1 MVVIMKNKIK
11 IVSIVISL
19 SAFSVAL
26 LISVFFLFV
35 SCQKQKAEWKGT
47 IEEENGVIVVKNP
60 KEPMYD
66 DVVFSLEEELSIGE
80 KEGGE
85 KYMFNRIVIDVDDDG
100 NLYILDNIAIEIRV
114 FDKYGNY
121 LYSIGQKGQ
130 GPGEMQRPSLPPFQI
145 TPQNE
150 ILVSDPPTRRIIFYS
165 LQGDYLRQISTAS
178 IRGIFYL
185 LKIDS
190 KGNFIVELLY
200 APVFE
205 IKQELKMFDSELSPI
220 VSLKTLKGEPHQPGV
235 IRLFGPSISFILTQD
250 NKIIWGTSNKYEFY
264 ILNSNAKVIKMIYKD
279 YDRVE
284 IPEKY
289 KERIKERY
297 RRAGRKVKIHFP
309 KHFPAF
315 NDMYIDDEGRLFV
328 QTYER
333 VKDKEQYYYF
343 DVFDPI
349 GKYIAKI
356 PIKAGRT
363 RQYIWKK
370 NKLYTVE
377 VDEEGYPFIKRYK
390 VIWEI

>member
-1 MVVIMKNKIK
+1 MRNKIK

-85 KYMFNRIVIDVDDDG
+85 QYMFNRIVIDVDDDG

-309 KHFPAF
+309 KSFPAF
-315 NDMYIDDEGRLFV
+315 SEINIDDEGRLFV

>member
-1 MVVIMKNKIK
+1 MKSETK
-11 IVSIVISL
+11 VSSIVLFL
-19 SAFSVAL
+19 SIFILS
-26 LISVFFLFV
+26 V
-35 SCQKQKAEWKGT
+35 SCQNQKAEWKGI
-47 IEEENGVIVVKNP
+47 IEEKNGVTVIKNP
-60 KEPMYD
+60 KEPIYD

-80 KEGGE
+80 TEGRE
-85 KYMFNRIVIDVDDDG
+85 EYMFNRIAIDVDDDG
-100 NLYILDNIAIEIRV
+100 NLYILDNIAIEVRV

-145 TPQNE
+145 TLQKE

-190 KGNFIVELLY
+190 KGNFIVKLLY

-205 IKQELKMFDSELSPI
+205 IKQELKMFDSELSPL
-220 VSLKTLKGEPHQPGV
+220 VSLKTLKGGGYIPGV

-250 NKIIWGTSNKYEFY
+250 NKIIWGISSKYEFY
-264 ILNSNAKVIKMIYKD
+264 ILNSNAKVMKMIYKD

-297 RRAGRKVKIHFP
+297 RRAGRKVKLHFP

-315 NDMYIDDEGRLFV
+315 SEMNIDDEGRLIV

-356 PIKAGRT
+356 PIKAGQT

-377 VDEEGYPFIKRYK
+377 EDEEGYPMAKRYK
-390 VIWEI
+390 VTWKY

>member
-1 MVVIMKNKIK
+1 
-11 IVSIVISL
+11 
-19 SAFSVAL
+19 
-26 LISVFFLFV
+26 LFV
-35 SCQKQKAEWKGT
+35 SCQKQKTEWKGT
-47 IEEENGVIVVKNP
+47 IEKVGGVTIVRNP
-60 KEPMYD
+60 KEPMYGED
-66 DVVFSLEEELSIGE
+66 VFSLEEELSIGE
-80 KEGGE
+80 TEGRE
-85 KYMFNRIVIDVDDDG
+85 EYMFNRIAIDVDDDG

-114 FDKYGNY
+114 FDKHGNY

-130 GPGEMQRPSLPPFQI
+130 GPGEIQRPSLPPFQI

-185 LKIDS
+185 IKIDS
-190 KGNFIVELLY
+190 KGNFIVNLGY

-205 IKQELKMFDSELSPI
+205 IKQELKMFNPELSPL
-220 VSLKTLKGEPHQPGV
+220 VSLKALKGDPYQPGV
-235 IRLFGPSISFILTQD
+235 TRLFKPWISFVITQD

-284 IPEKY
+284 ILEKY

-297 RRAGRKVKIHFP
+297 RSAGRKVKVHFP

-343 DVFDPI
+343 DVFDSI

-356 PIKAGRT
+356 PIKAGRP

-377 VDEEGYPFIKRYK
+377 EDEEGYQYVKRYK
-390 VIWEI
+390 VIWRY

>member
-1 MVVIMKNKIK
+1 M
-11 IVSIVISL
+11 
-19 SAFSVAL
+19 
-26 LISVFFLFV
+26 FV

-60 KEPMYD
+60 KEPMYGEGI
-66 DVVFSLEEELSIGE
+66 FSLEEELSIGE
-80 KEGGE
+80 TEGRE
-85 KYMFNRIVIDVDDDG
+85 EYMFNRIAIDVDDDG
-100 NLYILDNIAIEIRV
+100 NLYILDNIAIEVRV

-145 TPQNE
+145 TLQNE

-165 LQGDYLRQISTAS
+165 LQGDYLRQISIAS

-190 KGNFIVELLY
+190 KGNFIVKLLY

-205 IKQELKMFDSELSPI
+205 IKQELKMFDSELSPL
-220 VSLKTLKGEPHQPGV
+220 VSLKTLKGDPYLPGV
-235 IRLFGPSISFILTQD
+235 IHLFRPSISFVLTQD
-250 NKIIWGTSNKYEFY
+250 NKIIWGTSSKYEFH
-264 ILNSNAKVIKMIYKD
+264 ILNSNAKVMKMIYKD

-297 RRAGRKVKIHFP
+297 RKAGRKVKIHFP

-315 NDMYIDDEGRLFV
+315 NDVYIDDEGRLFV

-343 DVFDPI
+343 DVFNPI

>member
-1 MVVIMKNKIK
+1 MRNKTLVILLT
-11 IVSIVISL
+11 VLFL
-19 SAFSVAL
+19 STAIL
-26 LISVFFLFV
+26 LT
-35 SCQKQKAEWKGT
+35 SCGKQKAKWKGT
-47 IEEENGVIVVKNP
+47 IEEKNGVTIIKNP
-60 KEPMYD
+60 KEPIYD
-66 DVVFSLEEELSIGE
+66 DVIFSLEEELSIGE
-80 KEGGE
+80 KEGRE
-85 KYMFNRIVIDVDDDG
+85 KYMFNRIAIDVDDDG
-100 NLYILDNIAIEIRV
+100 YLYILDNIAIEIRV
-114 FDKYGNY
+114 FDKDGNY

-165 LQGDYLRQISTAS
+165 LKGDYLRQISTAS

-185 LKIDS
+185 LKVDS
-190 KGNFIVELLY
+190 KGNFIVKLLY

-205 IKQELKMFDSELSPI
+205 IKQELKMFDSELSPL
-220 VSLKTLKGEPHQPGV
+220 VSLKTLKGDPYLPGV
-235 IRLFGPSISFILTQD
+235 IRPFGPSISFVLTQD

-264 ILNSNAKVIKMIYKD
+264 ILNSKAKVIKMIYKD
-279 YDRVE
+279 YDLVE

-309 KHFPAF
+309 KNFPAF
-315 NDMYIDDEGRLFV
+315 SEMNIDDEGRLIV

-343 DVFDPI
+343 DVFNPI

-356 PIKAGRT
+356 PIKARRT

-370 NKLYTVE
+370 NKLYTIE
-377 VDEEGYPFIKRYK
+377 EDEDGYQLVKRYK
-390 VIWEI
+390 VTWKY

>member
-1 MVVIMKNKIK
+1 MKKF
-11 IVSIVISL
+11 
-19 SAFSVAL
+19 AFFI
-26 LISVFFLFV
+26 LISVIIF
-35 SCQKQKAEWKGT
+35 SAYCSKKKWKGT
-47 IEEENGVIVVKNP
+47 IEEKNGVTVIKNP
-60 KEPMYD
+60 KEPIYD

-80 KEGGE
+80 KEGRE
-85 KYMFNRIVIDVDDDG
+85 KYMFNRIAIEVDDDG
-100 NLYILDNIAIEIRV
+100 NLYILDNVAVEIRV
-114 FDKYGNY
+114 FDKDGNY

-130 GPGEMQRPSLPPFQI
+130 GPGEMQKPSLPPFQI

-178 IRGIFYL
+178 IGGVLYSLI
-185 LKIDS
+185 IDS
-190 KGNFIVELLY
+190 KGNSIINLGY
-200 APVFE
+200 PPVFE
-205 IKQELKMFDSELSPI
+205 IKQELKMFDSELSPLA
-220 VSLKTLKGEPHQPGV
+220 SLRTLKGEPYQPGV
-235 IRLFGPSISFILTQD
+235 IHAFGPSISFVLTRD

-297 RRAGRKVKIHFP
+297 RRAGRKVEIHFP

-315 NDMYIDDEGRLFV
+315 NDMYINDKGRLFV

-333 VKDKEQYYYF
+333 VKDKEHYYYF
-343 DVFDPI
+343 DVFDSI

-356 PIKAGRT
+356 PLKAGRT
-363 RQYIWKK
+363 HQYIWKK

-390 VIWEI
+390 VICEI

>member
-1 MVVIMKNKIK
+1 MKNKIK

-19 SAFSVAL
+19 SAFSIAL

-35 SCQKQKAEWKGT
+35 SCQKQKTEWKGT
-47 IEEENGVIVVKNP
+47 IEKVGGVTIVRNP
-60 KEPMYD
+60 KEPMYGED
-66 DVVFSLEEELSIGE
+66 VFSLEEELSIGE
-80 KEGGE
+80 TEGRE
-85 KYMFNRIVIDVDDDG
+85 EYMFNRIAIDVDDDG

-114 FDKYGNY
+114 FDKHGNY

-130 GPGEMQRPSLPPFQI
+130 GPGEIQRPSLPPFQI

-185 LKIDS
+185 IKIDS
-190 KGNFIVELLY
+190 KGNFIVNLGY

-205 IKQELKMFDSELSPI
+205 IKQELKMFNPELSPL
-220 VSLKTLKGEPHQPGV
+220 VSLKALKGDPYQPGV
-235 IRLFGPSISFILTQD
+235 TRLFKPWISFVITQD

-284 IPEKY
+284 ILEKY

-297 RRAGRKVKIHFP
+297 RSAGRKVKVHFP

-343 DVFDPI
+343 DVFDSI

-356 PIKAGRT
+356 PIKAGRP

-377 VDEEGYPFIKRYK
+377 EDEEGYQYVKRYK
-390 VIWEI
+390 VIWRY